1 MQKSWPSVKCAQ
13 AKYNIKNPKEF
24 LFRIKVDTTRNI
36 LILTMNAIEGVKKM
50 NSLRKKNYAC

>member
-1 MQKSWPSVKCAQ
+1 MHK
-13 AKYNIKNPKEF
+13 AKYNIKILKNF
-24 LFRIKVDTTRNI
+24 CLIKVDTTRNI